1 MDQCYGQG
9 EGKKL
14 TGAAQYWLRG
24 SVQDDTQDDAKAF
37 GIVLPEVK
45 SEDDNYEVWEEHWDA
60 VMVFLRCQTQWRMGG
75 MGGPVG
81 LDYGAVEWVIRLYE
95 ISEPR
100 AVLEDLQ
107 VIEGA
112 VLAGL
117 SRKGS

>member
-1 MDQCYGQG
+1 
-9 EGKKL
+9 
-14 TGAAQYWLRG
+14 
-24 SVQDDTQDDAKAF
+24 VQDDTQDDAKAF
-37 GIVLPEVK
+37 GIALPAAAPI
-45 SEDDNYEVWEEHWDA
+45 EDCYEVWEEHWDA

-75 MGGPVG
+75 MSGPVG
-81 LDYGAVEWVIRLYE
+81 LDYGAVEWVTRLYE

-117 SRKGS
+117 SRRGS

>member
-1 MDQCYGQG
+1 MLPD
-9 EGKKL
+9 
-14 TGAAQYWLRG
+14 AAP
-24 SVQDDTQDDAKAF
+24 VDDD
-37 GIVLPEVK
+37 
-45 SEDDNYEVWEEHWDA
+45 YEVWEEHWDA
-60 VMVFLRCQTQWRMGG
+60 VLLFLRCQTQWRSGG
-75 MGGPVG
+75 MGGVIG
-81 LDYGAVEWVIRLYE
+81 LDYTAVQWVASLYE